1 MDRLN
6 MAIALLQ
13 EAKKE
18 KENLEIYNRDLKK
31 IPGYGEPGHWEEL
44 DQLLKRF
51 PRTPKKSVIND
62 NIKITTADYNKIVS
76 TFIRTYKLK

>member
-6 MAIALLQ
+6 MAIALLE

-18 KENLEIYNRDLKK
+18 KENLEIYNRELKK
-31 IPGYGEPGHWEEL
+31 IPRYGEPGHWEAY
-44 DQLLKRF
+44 DRLLTKF

-62 NIKITTADYNKIVS
+62 NIKMARRLLLGEYM
-76 TFIRTYKLK
+76 

>member
-13 EAKKE
+13 EAKTE
-18 KENLEIYNRDLKK
+18 KENLEIYNREYKR
-31 IPGYGEPGHWEEL
+31 IPKYGDPGHWEAW
-44 DQLLKRF
+44 DRLLKKF

-62 NIKITTADYNKIVS
+62 NIKMARRLLLDEYM
-76 TFIRTYKLK
+76 

>member
-13 EAKKE
+13 EAKTE
-18 KENLEIYNRDLKK
+18 KENLEIYNQEYKK
-31 IPGYGEPGHWEEL
+31 IPAYGEPGHWDAL

-62 NIKITTADYNKIVS
+62 NIKMARRLLLDEYI
-76 TFIRTYKLK
+76 

>member
-1 MDRLN
+1 MDRLD

-13 EAKKE
+13 EAKRE

-31 IPGYGEPGHWEEL
+31 IPGYGEPGHWDAL

-62 NIKITTADYNKIVS
+62 NIKMARRLLLDEYM
-76 TFIRTYKLK
+76 